1 MLIILLLG
9 LILAIIHSFSSKKLE
24 IIALI
29 LMLIALLLELISATI
44 DSWKFDANP
53 LNFFTI
59 VLILGVYGTVRRLID
74 KIKETKNK

>member
-1 MLIILLLG
+1 MNLEIITLILMLPILLLG
-9 LILAIIHSFSSKKLE
+9 LILA
-24 IIALI
+24 
-29 LMLIALLLELISATI
+29 TI
-44 DSWKFDANP
+44 NSWKVDADP